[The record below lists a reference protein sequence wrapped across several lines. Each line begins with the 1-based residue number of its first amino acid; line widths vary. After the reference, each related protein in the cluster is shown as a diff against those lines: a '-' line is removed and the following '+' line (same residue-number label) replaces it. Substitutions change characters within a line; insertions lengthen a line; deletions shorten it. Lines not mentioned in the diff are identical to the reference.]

1 MRVWL
6 DLMARSIIPNGEAK
20 IFCVMKKAISSTTA
34 QK

>member
-6 DLMARSIIPNGEAK
+6 DLMARSIMPKGDEK
-20 IFCVMKKAISSTTA
+20 IFWVMKKAISSTTA

>member
-6 DLMARSIIPNGEAK
+6 DLMARSIMPKGDEK
-20 IFCVMKKAISSTTA
+20 IFWATKKATISITA